1 MSRSFKRISMTQFI
15 DFEVVLMGDYI
26 DYVESFFRNKENE
39 IHKNFEHLKNISD
52 DDPIRDQCD
61 ENHQIYYDVLL
72 ENLVDDNFYL
82 DEFSNRFRESLVIQ
96 IHSFYEKHIN
106 KIIDY
111 FLVKNAIMERSL
123 KGNYT
128 EKVEQILKTQLD
140 VKKIK
145 GYDFLINFT
154 ELRNC
159 IIHNE
164 GRIKSSS
171 KFVNRLNSLNELKKQ
186 KLISL
191 KETVGIK
198 SSTYEVVLENK
209 EFMKNSLSKISD
221 FLKDLDENLSKHY

>member
-61 ENHQIYYDVLL
+61 ENHQSYYDVLL

-140 VKKIK
+140 VKP
-145 GYDFLINFT
+145 
-154 ELRNC
+154 
-159 IIHNE
+159 
-164 GRIKSSS
+164 
-171 KFVNRLNSLNELKKQ
+171 KFRYRKKR
-186 KLISL
+186 
-191 KETVGIK
+191 V
-198 SSTYEVVLENK
+198 
-209 EFMKNSLSKISD
+209 F
-221 FLKDLDENLSKHY
+221 